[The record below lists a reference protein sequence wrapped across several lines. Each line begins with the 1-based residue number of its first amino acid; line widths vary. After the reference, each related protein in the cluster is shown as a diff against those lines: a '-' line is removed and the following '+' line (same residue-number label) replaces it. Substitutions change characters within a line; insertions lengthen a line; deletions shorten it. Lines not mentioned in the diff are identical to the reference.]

1 MSIIER
7 PAERQAADV
16 FESVDACRAGVELS
30 PAAARTSARG
40 LRHNVHMA
48 AAMVD
53 RLSKICLALPEA
65 TRCDG
70 GSHASFLVQK
80 RVFAYFL
87 NNHHGDGIVSI
98 ACKALP
104 GDNALLVAAQ
114 PDRFYLPAYIGPRG
128 WVALRLDRGKIDWD
142 EVRELVT
149 GSYRMVAP
157 KRLLKELV

>member
-1 MSIIER
+1 
-7 PAERQAADV
+7 
-16 FESVDACRAGVELS
+16 
-30 PAAARTSARG
+30 
-40 LRHNVHMA
+40 MA
-48 AAMVD
+48 AAIVG
-53 RLSKICLALPEA
+53 RLAKICLALPEA
-65 TRCDG
+65 ARCDS

-104 GDNALLVAAQ
+104 GDNALLVGAQ
-114 PDRFYLPAYIGPRG
+114 PERFYMPAYIGPRG
-128 WVALRLDRGKIDWD
+128 WVALRLDRGKVDWD

-157 KRLLKELV
+157 KRLLKEFL